1 MRNVFYRMGFTD
13 QEIVALSG
21 AHTLG
26 RAKKTR
32 SGFGQD
38 VTKYTENGPGKPG
51 GSSWTPKWLKF
62 DNSYF
67 TVGLLR
73 SALVI
78 RGIRG
83 VVTHTTSLVS
93 CHLLCRAPLLLN
105 LVAKH
110 GG

>member
-1 MRNVFYRMGFTD
+1 MHFTAGGAPWPGKAAGPGDHLRNVFYRMGFTD

-38 VTKYTENGPGKPG
+38 VTKYTKNGPGKPG
-51 GSSWTPKWLKF
+51 GSSWTPEWLKF

-67 TVGLLR
+67 
-73 SALVI
+73 A
-78 RGIRG
+78 
-83 VVTHTTSLVS
+83 VS
-93 CHLLCRAPLLLN
+93 PNPCSSSRTQP
-105 LVAKH
+105 
-110 GG
+110 G